1 MLKLLL
7 RLWWLQQ
14 RRNFHKRDAF
24 VVCYII
30 FLYVMVGVGFYQGF
44 TESGGELEGEEMPA
58 LLGAGIVIG
67 MLIPDIIMKMVMK
80 RDITAMDD
88 YVKSRLCQRKSEQV
102 PAHYQ
107 SRELLELC
115 ASGAYASGVHLSPAG
130 K

>member
-14 RRNFHKRDAF
+14 RRNFRKRDAF
-24 VVCYII
+24 VACYII
-30 FLYVMVGVGFYQGF
+30 FLYVVVGFSFFQGF
-44 TESGGELEGEEMPA
+44 TESGGELKGEDMPA

-88 YVKSRLCQRKSEQV
+88 YVKSRLCLRKSGTSSCSL
-102 PAHYQ
+102 PI
-107 SRELLELC
+107 S
-115 ASGAYASGVHLSPAG
+115 
-130 K
+130 